1 MIYKIRKKMEIAGA
15 HSLSLPYESK
25 CNNLH
30 GHNWIIEVEI
40 VGTELNKEN
49 MLIDFTQI
57 STIINK
63 LDHQNLNEILPLL
76 NPTAENIAKWI
87 ATVLNKKLLS
97 KWHSENINGNNADCC
112 PRWVS
117 SIMIK
122 ESKGNTAWYIK

>member
-112 PRWVS
+112 PVGFPVS
-117 SIMIK
+117 WLKKVREIQHGI
-122 ESKGNTAWYIK
+122 